1 MLSLQ
6 VVICSSATHPAK
18 IQVEFPAFDSGSV
31 YAKRQS
37 VFASTCG
44 RPSLRIKPGDLIL
57 NWLDNATLLQIT
69 QATSTLTIKPRK
81 AVANKKPALNF
92 SSGFLWKRRK

>member
-44 RPSLRIKPGDLIL
+44 RHSLRIKPGDLIL
-57 NWLDNATLLQIT
+57 NRQDDATLLQIT
-69 QATSTLTIKPRK
+69 QATSTSTIKPRR
-81 AVANKKPALNF
+81 
-92 SSGFLWKRRK
+92 SSGQQKTRSELQ